1 MIELA
6 KIFIDIF
13 LIIGIIILGFLNIGF
28 YIVAIKERDWHMFFA
43 GLFVNFM
50 TVGFII
56 IILALLIKDGII

>member
-28 YIVAIKERDWHMFFA
+28 YIVAIKERD
-43 GLFVNFM
+43 
-50 TVGFII
+50 
-56 IILALLIKDGII
+56 